1 MIKRIISGNRKLL
14 GVILAVLFIVP
25 FDAAAFAAWPS
36 FQNLNVNN
44 GVITTGTPPITSPDL
59 THAQL
64 PSASAWLGV
73 DATSVMNNGIAYTL
87 YDGGVNGAI
96 LQATNLSNGGT
107 VWNVELLDAGA
118 KNPTDVRANNI
129 SQLSTPYIDTT
140 NGWIYAAKSYNENIL
155 PPSTA
160 SNWTLDGE
168 AITGIPIT
176 IPTGAHTLK
185 YIGTFALPAAYR
197 SGLQIDSG
205 INTASEN
212 LSATA
217 EVNVGGT
224 AYNLGTS
231 KSFGG
236 EFIIYNN
243 ANVLVPSGDAGL
255 TINIDNQTGGALTV
269 SKDITFSITE
279 WALYGVKTSDGSL
292 SRLANGYGQP
302 NTPIGYSSPNYIY
315 WGIYEGDRCYYQGRV
330 SPQGALANKV
340 SYTPSGG
347 DDFYW
352 AGAAPV
358 MVASGTEYVVFGG
371 DSGKV
376 YVRPPASFASG
387 SGNIITLTPTPGQIR
402 SSVVAPDVG
411 TDADNY
417 IYFTSK
423 GTGVDGRL
431 WRIQKSTLMGTPT
444 IVSNYV
450 RGSQTSTSSPVVSA
464 NNILY
469 VGASCQNDPVT
480 FDADGSVQA
489 FNPTDASLSFIGY
502 IYGSD
507 TPSPGGA
514 VQASPI
520 VYSIATGPPANRVD
534 YIYFTTN
541 VGHGKGYAYSY
552 RPNSSAISS
561 LWPGG
566 VGGTSA
572 NPYALQGFAADSY
585 EGVTYLVYGD
595 DGNYLYIIH

>member
-14 GVILAVLFIVP
+14 RVALASVFALSFC
-25 FDAAAFAAWPS
+25 AAAFGAWPS

-44 GVITTGTPPITSPDL
+44 GVITTGTPPITSPDM

-64 PSASAWLGV
+64 PSASAWLGI
-73 DATSVMNNGIAYTL
+73 DATSVLNNGIAYTL
-87 YDGGVNGAI
+87 YDGGVNGARM
-96 LQATNLSNGGT
+96 QATNLSNGGT
-107 VWNVELLDAGA
+107 VWNVELLDSGA
-118 KNPTDVRANNI
+118 ASPADVRANNI

-176 IPTGAHTLK
+176 SPTGAHTLK

-243 ANVLVPSGDAGL
+243 ANVLVPSGSAGL

-279 WALYGVKTSDGSL
+279 WALYSVKTSDGSL

-340 SYTPSGG
+340 SYAPSGG

-358 MVASGTEYVVFGG
+358 MVASGTEYIVFGG
-371 DSGKV
+371 DSGKI

-387 SGNIITLTPTPGQIR
+387 TGNVITLTPTPGPIR
-402 SSVVAPDVG
+402 SSVVSPAVG
-411 TDADNY
+411 TDADSY

-423 GTGVDGRL
+423 GTGTGGYL
-431 WRIQKSTLMGTPT
+431 WRIQKAALMSASPT
-444 IVSNYV
+444 AAYAQIQN
-450 RGSQTSTSSPVVSA
+450 SQTSTSTPVISA

-469 VGASCQNDPVT
+469 VGTSGQYNSST
-480 FDADGSVQA
+480 FDTDGTVQA
-489 FNPTDASLSFIGY
+489 YDPTATPFDEQDSKY
-502 IYGSD
+502 IYGSNT
-507 TPSPGGA
+507 TPSTGDA

-520 VYSIATGPPANRVD
+520 VYSAGTGRNAYD
-534 YIYFTTN
+534 YIYFATN
-541 VGHGKGYAYSY
+541 TSSGAGYCYSY
-552 RPNSSAISS
+552 RIYNSAVAPV
-561 LWPGG
+561 WT
-566 VGGTSA
+566 VTGTSA
-572 NPYALQGFAADSY
+572 NRYALQGFASDN
-585 EGVTYLVYGD
+585 GYLVYGD
-595 DGNYLYIIH
+595 DGNYLYIIQ